1 MGDIQLEWRRP
12 TMVYGR
18 IDFFLLHYRAELG
31 TREYRRR
38 IDVAVGNYSDLYVVT
53 IMTTYYTLG
62 II

>member
-1 MGDIQLEWRRP
+1 
-12 TMVYGR
+12 MVYGR

>member
-1 MGDIQLEWRRP
+1 MGNIQLEWRRP
-12 TMVYGR
+12 TIVYGG

-31 TREYRRR
+31 TRKYRRR

-53 IMTTYYTLG
+53 IKTTYYTLG